1 MIWHNIFNQLI
12 KPNRLKQFILLV
24 TTLCIFKIAGAQK
37 IDSLYVNLYTDSLKK
52 GTFNY
57 INIDGRLSN
66 GRYLPL
72 DSTHL
77 IFTAS
82 AGKFSGNSLWLEN
95 DFATEKVTIK
105 VVLRKEPSVFKQ
117 FEMYIKTRPD
127 NEKLKTAEEII
138 GELENN
144 RKSKRKAG

>member
-1 MIWHNIFNQLI
+1 MKH
-12 KPNRLKQFILLV
+12 FILLL

-82 AGKFSGNSLWLEN
+82 AGKFSGNSLWIDK
-95 DFATEKVTIK
+95 DFATEKVIIK
-105 VVLRKEPSVFKQ
+105 VVLRKRALCF
-117 FEMYIKTRPD
+117 
-127 NEKLKTAEEII
+127 
-138 GELENN
+138 
-144 RKSKRKAG
+144 